1 MKTQLLIT
9 FTTEPKCDSALGT
22 IKTGFTLFS
31 KKIFVLT
38 LENSEELVI
47 SYNIIPSP
55 SSKFLPNTIMV
66 HRKRETNTLY
76 TINALNRLIQSLNG
90 GILDKNY
97 MLNWDDYKNGVLL
110 TSDDSFK
117 FMRTTIYRVENL
129 D

>member
-1 MKTQLLIT
+1 
-9 FTTEPKCDSALGT
+9 
-22 IKTGFTLFS
+22 
-31 KKIFVLT
+31 
-38 LENSEELVI
+38 
-47 SYNIIPSP
+47 
-55 SSKFLPNTIMV
+55 MV

-97 MLNWDDYKNGVLL
+97 MLNDYKNGVLL

>member
-9 FTTEPKCDSALGT
+9 FTTELKCDSDLGT
-22 IKTGFTLFS
+22 IKNGFTLFS

-47 SYNIIPSP
+47 SY
-55 SSKFLPNTIMV
+55 NTIMV

-117 FMRTTIYRVENL
+117 FMRTTIYRVDNL

>member
-9 FTTEPKCDSALGT
+9 FTTEPKCDSDLGA

-117 FMRTTIYRVENL
+117 FMRTTIYRVDNL

>member
-1 MKTQLLIT
+1 VKTQLLIT
-9 FTTEPKCDSALGT
+9 FTTEDKSNADVTA
-22 IKTGFTLFS
+22 IKTKFVLFS

-97 MLNWDDYKNGVLL
+97 MLNWEDYKNGVLL

-117 FMRTTIYRVENL
+117 FMRTTIYRVESL

>member
-9 FTTEPKCDSALGT
+9 FTIEPKCDSDLGT

>member
-9 FTTEPKCDSALGT
+9 FTTEPKCDSDLGT

-90 GILDKNY
+90 GILDRNY